1 MGVMSLFRKWLFA
14 LLSLFFPRYCL
25 VCGTVLLEKERFLCL
40 DCMTTLPRTQFH
52 LQPNNPMEQLFWGKV
67 AINKASAFFYYR
79 KGSDFSKILYH
90 LKYKGDKE
98 LGELLAFIMAN
109 EILQTSDFFQCID
122 VLIPVPLH
130 PDKLKE
136 RGYNQSEW
144 IAKGI
149 SRATHIPIDTQSLVR
164 RRFTETQTRK
174 SVWERQENIQG
185 AFDLIKVDSLL
196 NKRVLLIDDVVTT
209 GATLTSCAVALSSIP
224 GVEINFLALALVE
237 Y

>member
-1 MGVMSLFRKWLFA
+1 MSLFRKWFSA
-14 LLSLFFPRYCL
+14 LLSLFFPRCCV
-25 VCGTVLLEKERFLCL
+25 VCENVLLEQEHFLCL
-40 DCMTTLPRTQFH
+40 DCITSLPRTQFH

-67 AINKASAFFYYR
+67 AINKGTAFFYYR

-90 LKYKGDKE
+90 LKYEGGKE
-98 LGELLAFIMAN
+98 LGELLASAMAA
-109 EILQTSDFFQCID
+109 EVSQTSDFFQFLD

-130 PDKLKE
+130 PDRLKE

-149 SRATHIPIDTQSLVR
+149 AKVTQIPIDAQNLVR
-164 RRFTETQTRK
+164 NRFTETQTRK
-174 SVWERQENIQG
+174 SVWERQENIRG
-185 AFDLIKVDSLL
+185 VFDVKNKESLI

-209 GATLTSCAVALSSIP
+209 GATLTSCGMALSTIP
-224 GVEINFLALALVE
+224 GIELNFLTLALVE